1 MALNFWQCDHP
12 GCTVTATGAGGAF
25 GLLAIGWWFLLGSKL
40 FCPAH
45 RPDPV
50 PCRDDGDNRGKPCS
64 TCAGDAEADMIQHA
78 IVHHSEDIRAW
89 YAAHLLAE
97 SKER

>member
-1 MALNFWQCDHP
+1 MALNRWECEHS
-12 GCTVTATGAGGAF
+12 GCTSRATGTGGAS
-25 GLLAIGWWFLLGSKL
+25 GLLAIGWWFLPGSKIL
-40 FCPAH
+40 CPAH

-50 PCRDDGDNRGKPCS
+50 PCRADGDNRGKPCS

-78 IVHHSEDIRAW
+78 IEHHGEDIRAW